1 MINKVEK
8 IFQNKKMKKSE
19 KSMEKRCFPE
29 GKTSYSTNTATHH
42 LKKIA
47 NIAPEALKREM

>member
-1 MINKVEK
+1 
-8 IFQNKKMKKSE
+8 
-19 KSMEKRCFPE
+19 MEKRCFPE